1 MSFVL
6 NDNIFG
12 GGSGSGGGGK
22 GKNVTLL
29 SVTTAPSAPFE
40 KGSKYYDSTTKKIY
54 TAKEADTW
62 TGAEEEEPQFYT
74 IYIYDNNRTTEYY
87 QWDGD
92 DLVETDLEK
101 YQLISNISQNYADTS
116 TVHYPSSKA
125 LSDGIDSV
133 KPQLYDTQ
141 IFTEPKDKDNEAR
154 KGWAAICNSTRQDL
168 AKADVPTVYADILYK
183 YENVEKEQTALQTIQ
198 DDYDRPAFEIGEY
211 TYFTNMK
218 QYDGSKHKIYKSAN
232 ADLSDSIEVFDL
244 STKITTSGNDRTLIY
259 KNGNYIIAIYGG
271 DGSGEH
277 TFFVFDLAFN
287 YITHK
292 TINTTIGISRLSW
305 KFPFLDDDNY
315 FYFAN
320 YTSSASGRVYH
331 FYRWNLIDCVL
342 NNQTFEELEVTAPG
356 SIDSWIKINNI
367 LYASIKFSNNN
378 KVNIYTI
385 DFATLQMT
393 LLYESTYNST
403 GERGLVN
410 NNGTLLVYS
419 SNHVIIYENGVF
431 NEYATNLNW
440 VNFYCYTFVE
450 DTLYVSAGSYVYTST
465 DFKNFTQLVQVG
477 ANTGGTEFPY
487 ATLILTSNNF
497 IAYIFTTLNYYEY
510 VPTEH
515 TQSFGDITITYY
527 KYNDWKICVPD
538 TDNDNALD
546 DLYSVY
552 GYCPFWRI
560 DTANETITLQRNSN
574 KFAMMYV
581 GDDYEEDTFPT
592 GDWERAA
599 LISEVQPEV
608 ITIDTASV
616 TIANI
621 QANKNYV
628 LSNNALTDITFTACE
643 TSYQE
648 TTIEFTTGS
657 SAPILTDSASIEWVD
672 GSAPI
677 LSANSSYIIL
687 IWNKKGF
694 VREY

>member
-12 GGSGSGGGGK
+12 GGSGSSGGGGK

-54 TAKEADTW
+54 TAVSADTW
-62 TGAEEEEPQFYT
+62 TGAKEDDPQFYT
-74 IYIYDNNRTTEYY
+74 IYIYDNNGTTEYY

-168 AKADVPTVYADILYK
+168 AKADVPTVYADIFNK
-183 YENVEKEQTALQTIQ
+183 YENVEKEQTTIQ
-198 DDYDRPAFEIGEY
+198 TKSISGYNGIPYLNIGEY
-211 TYFTNMK
+211 FYFVNG
-218 QYDGSKHKIYKSAN
+218 YKIYKSKN
-232 ADLSDSIEVFDL
+232 ADLTNATEVFDMT
-244 STKITTSGNDRTLIY
+244 TKTSITGYTFLARNS
-259 KNGNYIIAIYGG
+259 NYVIAIMGSEYGF
-271 DGSGEH
+271 SPAAV
-277 TFFVFDLAFN
+277 FVFDLQMN
-287 YITHK
+287 YLGHK
-292 TINTTIGISRLSW
+292 ESPTTTLRFGFSMYFSCATR
-305 KFPFLDDDNY
+305 FFDDGY
-315 FYFAN
+315 FYFLTYDRAGL
-320 YTSSASGRVYH
+320 TRV
-331 FYRWNLIDCVL
+331 NIIDWLL
-342 NNQTFEELEVTAPG
+342 NDADFEYLDLSISYNGYYFMFEKIGDTLVGVRQYNGQTNIF
-356 SIDSWIKINNI
+356 SIDFSNLTTTV
-367 LYASIKFSNNN
+367 LYASPNVGYQGGI
-378 KVNIYTI
+378 
-385 DFATLQMT
+385 
-393 LLYESTYNST
+393 
-403 GERGLVN
+403 VN
-410 NNGTLLVYS
+410 NNGQMLVYS
-419 SNHVIIYENGVF
+419 GSKLITYENG
-431 NEYATNLNW
+431 N
-440 VNFYCYTFVE
+440 FVE
-450 DTLYVSAGSYVYTST
+450 TPTNMPYNTRGIRSYLFVGDMLYARFDIDGNDKIYTTT
-465 DFKNFTQLVQVG
+465 DFTTFTWLCDATGDDGFGTDFSNILYTGDNFVSVGGKN
-477 ANTGGTEFPY
+477 
-487 ATLILTSNNF
+487 
-497 IAYIFTTLNYYEY
+497 NYTYFG
-510 VPTEH
+510 VLPKEH

-560 DTANETITLQRNSN
+560 DIENETITLQRNSN

-581 GDDYEEDTFPT
+581 GDDYEEDTFPS

-616 TIANI
+616 TRAI

-628 LSNNALTDITFTACE
+628 LSNANLTDITFTACE
-643 TSYQE
+643 TSYKE
-648 TTIEFTTGS
+648 TTIQFSTGS
-657 SAPILTDSASIEWVD
+657 NVPQLDDTNAGIEWVD